1 MPFMVGTSFT
11 CGSDFEAAD
20 GSHADLNNF
29 VIRINNSKYFQ
40 EEELSIAKAKQ
51 YGKPLPS
58 DLLKYVQLTCS
69 KGGKMKKKKQPSVDL
84 LQGDDEFV
92 SKKTKQSRNRKS
104 ENCGCTWAV
113 SGSWH
118 FDNACFKIVSV
129 NLQHSGGCDPTPGQQ
144 RVMLRK
150 KTRGKVER
158 LAPAVLN
165 SVREMMEDNFP
176 LAIIRKRIRN
186 KIPVTLLTDAVYF
199 RNLKLKF
206 ERQKKRA

>member
-1 MPFMVGTSFT
+1 
-11 CGSDFEAAD
+11 
-20 GSHADLNNF
+20 
-29 VIRINNSKYFQ
+29 
-40 EEELSIAKAKQ
+40 
-51 YGKPLPS
+51 
-58 DLLKYVQLTCS
+58 
-69 KGGKMKKKKQPSVDL
+69 MKKKKQPSVDL
-84 LQGDDEFV
+84 LQGDDEIV
-92 SKKTKQSRNRKS
+92 SKKSKQSRNRKS

-113 SGSWH
+113 SGAWN
-118 FDNACFKIVSV
+118 FDNASFKIVSV
-129 NLQHSGGCDPTPGQQ
+129 NLQHSRGCDPTPGQQ

-186 KIPVTLLTDAVYF
+186 KIPVTLLTDAVYH

-206 ERQKKRA
+206 DRQKKRA